1 MRTPGLTTATSV
13 LIFST
18 AFLAG
23 CETTE
28 TNRVAFDHA
37 SASNEQ
43 LLKDR
48 YACIKESMGYVQS
61 GTGYVNGGYGAS
73 QSEGKSMVNG
83 PVFNNCMALKGY
95 TQNNETGRLVV
106 PPSLVVRSYGD

>member
-1 MRTPGLTTATSV
+1 MRPRSEVMAAITV
-13 LIFST
+13 IIST
-18 AFLAG
+18 AFLFG

-28 TNRVAFDHA
+28 TERVAFDHA
-37 SASNEQ
+37 TASNEQ

-48 YACIKESMGYVQS
+48 YACIKDSMGYVQS
-61 GTGYVNGGYGAS
+61 GTGYVNGGYG
-73 QSEGKSMVNG
+73 QNRSEGKTAVNG

-106 PPSLVVRSYGD
+106 PPALVVQSYD